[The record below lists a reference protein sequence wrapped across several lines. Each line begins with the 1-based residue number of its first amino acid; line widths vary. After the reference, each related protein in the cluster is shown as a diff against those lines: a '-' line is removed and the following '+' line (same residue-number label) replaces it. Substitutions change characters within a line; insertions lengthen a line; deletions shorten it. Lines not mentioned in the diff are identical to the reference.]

1 MGRKGAKSTLM
12 AAIALYH
19 LLEEGEPGPQ
29 VICGATTG
37 DQARIVFTIA
47 AKMVRAAPWLR
58 ARGVADLCEQH
69 HDRRRQ
75 HETDQ
80 RAAPRRRTG

>member
-1 MGRKGAKSTLM
+1 MACLFGWRHKADPSRRRFTMLYWEMGRKGAKSTLM

-47 AKMVRAAPWLR
+47 AKMVQARAVAAR
-58 ARGVADLCEQH
+58 ARA
-69 HDRRRQ
+69 
-75 HETDQ
+75 
-80 RAAPRRRTG
+80 